1 MCVTTKKAIILRYSE
16 IYLKGKNRG
25 FFEKVLL
32 NNIKQKLQSFK
43 YELTRISG
51 RYIITD
57 FDEIFEENIINSL
70 VKVCG
75 LYSISSAL
83 QVPNASLEDLISVC
97 KKIKIETEN
106 FRVTVNR
113 ANKNFRVNSTECS
126 KILGEAVLEN
136 NEGLKV
142 NLTSPQTV
150 LNVDLR
156 ENGDA
161 FIFYNSIKAVNG
173 MPVGTSSKGL
183 LLLSGGIDSPVAGF
197 MMAKRGMPIE
207 AIHFYS
213 FPYTSE
219 LAKQKVIDL
228 AKIMSEYTGNIKIHM
243 VKFTHVQESI
253 HENCNPEYM
262 ITLMRRIMMRIAEKI
277 AKQTSCKAI
286 ITGESLAQVASQTIE
301 SITVTND
308 VIKTM
313 PVLRPLI
320 GMDKDDITD
329 ISKKIGTFETS
340 ILPYED
346 CCTVF
351 LPEHPIIKPK
361 MDKVLK
367 EENKLNIDELIVEA
381 LNNTEIIDVNN
392 L

>member
-1 MCVTTKKAIILRYSE
+1 MNIQIKKAIIVRYAE
-16 IYLKGKNRG
+16 IHLKGKNRG
-25 FFEKVLL
+25 FFEKVLV
-32 NNIKQKLQSFK
+32 NNIKEKIKNFDC
-43 YELTRISG
+43 EITRISG
-51 RYIITD
+51 RYIISN
-57 FDEIFEENIINSL
+57 FDELMEENIINA
-70 VKVCG
+70 VIKVCG
-75 LYSISSAL
+75 VHSVSSAY
-83 QVPNASLEDLISVC
+83 QIHKASLEDLIDVC
-97 KKIKIETEN
+97 KTIKINTEN

-126 KILGEAVLEN
+126 RILGGAVLSN
-136 NEGLKV
+136 NPNLKV
-142 NLTSPQTV
+142 NLTEPKTV

-161 FIFYNSIKAVNG
+161 YIFYDSIKGVNG
-173 MPVGTSSKGL
+173 MPVGTSSRGL

-197 MMAKRGMPIE
+197 LMAKRGMPIE

-228 AKIMSEYTGNIKIHM
+228 AKIMTEYTGNIKIHM
-243 VKFTHVQESI
+243 VKFTHIQESI
-253 HENCNPEYM
+253 HERCNPEYM
-262 ITLMRRIMMRIAEKI
+262 ITLMRRIMMRIAEII
-277 AKQTSCKAI
+277 AKQTNSKAI

-301 SITVTND
+301 SITVTNA
-308 VIKTM
+308 VIKNL

-320 GMDKDDITD
+320 GMDKDEITE
-329 ISKKIGTFETS
+329 ISRKIGTFETS

-351 LPEHPIIKPK
+351 LPEHPIIKPRL
-361 MDKVLK
+361 DKVLK
-367 EENKLNIDELIVEA
+367 EESKLDIDELIKVA
-381 LNNTEIIDVNN
+381 LENTEIIDVNN